1 MAVYVEYKVSVWRS
15 ALIPDADFI
24 GVQDI
29 IRDIAQGDMS
39 ILDDDEVEIDFLW
52 DTIRETSLA
61 DNEGRS
67 TIKVKRD
74 DILIY
79 ENGR

>member
-1 MAVYVEYKVSVWRS
+1 MAIYVEYKVSVWRS
-15 ALIPDADFI
+15 ALIPDADII

-29 IRDIAQGDMS
+29 IRSIAQGDMS
-39 ILDDDEVEIDFLW
+39 ILDDDDVEIDFLW

-67 TIKVKRD
+67 TIKVMRD
-74 DILIY
+74 NILIY